1 MFSYA
6 TVFCPDV
13 YYLYVRK
20 AFGVKKNKSKIF
32 QTWGAKEVFTDCKN
46 GIQLMAYHHH
56 LCCSTVKTLPLCSHN
71 EYVHSSLG

>member
-32 QTWGAKEVFTDCKN
+32 TDCKN

-56 LCCSTVKTLPLCSHN
+56 LCCSTVKTLLLCSHN

>member
-20 AFGVKKNKSKIF
+20 AFGVKKNKSK
-32 QTWGAKEVFTDCKN
+32 EVFTDCKN

-56 LCCSTVKTLPLCSHN
+56 LCCSTVKTLLLCSHN